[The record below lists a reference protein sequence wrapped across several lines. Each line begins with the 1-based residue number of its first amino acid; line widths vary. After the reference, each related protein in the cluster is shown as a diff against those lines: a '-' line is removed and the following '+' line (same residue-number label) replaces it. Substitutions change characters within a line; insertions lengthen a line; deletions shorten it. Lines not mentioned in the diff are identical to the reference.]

1 MPITGFAKTADE
13 DKQRE
18 YDEAISKN
26 YKEMLKTSIELDT
39 INAENNASLLAWQDV
54 VDPSDEAKELVDQIL
69 TLKSSQEKAQE
80 SLDPYTK
87 AKKSCDDKLNA
98 EGANAALENIVRIQ
112 KDRIADQKELQALW
126 KKVEKLIG

>member
-1 MPITGFAKTADE
+1 MPVTGFAKTVDA
-13 DKQRE
+13 DKQQE
-18 YDEAISKN
+18 YDDAIAKN

-39 INAENNASLLAWQDV
+39 INAENNSSLLAWQDV
-54 VDPSDEAKELVDQIL
+54 EDPSDEAKALVNQIL
-69 TLKSSQEKAQE
+69 ELKDEQEKAQE

-87 AKKSCDDKLNA
+87 AKKSCDSKLNA
-98 EGANAALENIVRIQ
+98 DGANAALENIIRIQ